1 MDALR
6 KTSEMPMNATRSIA
20 GSFRTC
26 SFFRVLLG
34 TLCFFFFPV
43 FPALVYAE
51 NARSNVQEVS
61 QVAVDALIYDLKN
74 PNVTRRKDAAV
85 LLGKSKSPRAV
96 PALVEAANDRDASV
110 RREIVLAL
118 DTLRDMRSLPAFLSL
133 LNDSEKDIREKC
145 IHGIINLYLP
155 QETGLVVRLTKVAN
169 LINPWS
175 DEWADVVIEPGVTV
189 DPAVTTAL
197 GQHLQDSD
205 EGIRV
210 KAARALGILKG
221 KEAIPQILQ
230 GLREDRSNTV
240 RFEIIRSLRKI
251 GDPSVGREL
260 MNYLTYNDSK
270 IRNEAVFT
278 LGRFRYKEA
287 APELNRLYE
296 RESRLSR
303 KEMDKT
309 FRARLLEALA
319 FIAEPSS
326 KELFVKEKQNPDD
339 DIRLHANEGLARAGD
354 PALVTEISRD
364 RIHEKDPKVRTA
376 EAFALYRMGRKEFL
390 DEVVN
395 SLADR
400 HAHNEAKQYLVELRP
415 DELPDLYAQVRN
427 QDVDVR
433 ESLAEVLGL
442 VGDNGAIP
450 YLQELSKDTRG
461 QIAALANQGQ
471 RRIMARNPSQ

>member
-1 MDALR
+1 
-6 KTSEMPMNATRSIA
+6 MNAIRNIT
-20 GSFRTC
+20 GSFRTR
-26 SFFRVLLG
+26 FFHPVLLRA
-34 TLCFFFFPV
+34 LCLLSFPV
-43 FPALVYAE
+43 FLAFVSSGSAYAKD
-51 NARSNVQEVS
+51 QEVS
-61 QVAVDALIYDLKN
+61 QVAVDSLIYDLKN

-85 LLGKSKSPRAV
+85 LLGKSKSGRAV
-96 PALVEAANDRDASV
+96 PALVEAANDREASV
-110 RREIVLAL
+110 RREIILAL
-118 DTLRDMRSLPAFLSL
+118 DNLRDMRALPAFLSL
-133 LNDSEKDIREKC
+133 LNDPEKDIREKC

-155 QETGLVVRLTKVAN
+155 QETGLVVKLTKVARF
-169 LINPWS
+169 INPWS

-189 DPAVTTAL
+189 DPTVTAAL
-197 GQHLQDSD
+197 GQHLQDPD

-221 KEAIPQILQ
+221 KEAIPQVVQ
-230 GLREDRSNTV
+230 SLREDRSNTV

-260 MNYLTYNDSK
+260 MNYLTYNDAK
-270 IRNEAVFT
+270 IRNEVVFT
-278 LGRFRYKEA
+278 IGRFRYKEA

-296 RESRLSR
+296 REARLPK

-326 KELFVKEKQNPDD
+326 KELFIKEKQNPDEE
-339 DIRLHANEGLARAGD
+339 IRLHAYEGLARVVD

-364 RIHEKDPKVRTA
+364 RIHETDPRVRTA
-376 EAFALYRMGRKEFL
+376 QAFALYRMGRKEFL

-400 HAHNEAKQYLVELRP
+400 HAHNEASQYLVELRQ
-415 DELPDLYAQVRN
+415 DELPDLYAQLRN

-442 VGDNGAIP
+442 VGDNRAIP
-450 YLQELSKDTRG
+450 YLQELSRDTRG
-461 QIAALANQGQ
+461 QIAGLANQAQ